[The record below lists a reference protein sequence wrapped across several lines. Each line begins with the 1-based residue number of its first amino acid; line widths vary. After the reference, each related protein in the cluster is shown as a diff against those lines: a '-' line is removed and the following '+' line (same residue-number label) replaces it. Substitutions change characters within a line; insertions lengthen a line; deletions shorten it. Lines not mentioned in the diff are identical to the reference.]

1 MRWWKTKTNKLG
13 VTRREKNSNEKVIEI
28 ITVEKD
34 KDAIYSNPYVMNKIR
49 NKIGVSSM
57 AKVDIVIIET
67 IKETSLGISND
78 VY

>member
-1 MRWWKTKTNKLG
+1 VRWWKTKTNNLG
-13 VTRREKNSNEKVIEI
+13 VTRREKNSNEKVIDI

-34 KDAIYSNPYVMNKIR
+34 KDAIYSNPYIMNKIR
-49 NKIGVSSM
+49 NKIGISSI

>member
-1 MRWWKTKTNKLG
+1 VRWWKTKTNNLG
-13 VTRREKNSNEKVIEI
+13 VTRREKNSSEKVIDI

-34 KDAIYSNPYVMNKIR
+34 KDAIYSNQYIMNKIR
-49 NKIGVSSM
+49 NKIGISSI

>member
-1 MRWWKTKTNKLG
+1 VRWWKTKTNNLG
-13 VTRREKNSNEKVIEI
+13 VTRREKNSSEKVIDI

-34 KDAIYSNPYVMNKIR
+34 KDAIYSNPYIMNKIR
-49 NKIGVSSM
+49 NKIGISSI

>member
-1 MRWWKTKTNKLG
+1 MRWWKTKTNNLG
-13 VTRREKNSNEKVIEI
+13 VTRREKNSNEKVIDI

-34 KDAIYSNPYVMNKIR
+34 KDAIYSNPYIMNKIR
-49 NKIGVSSM
+49 NKIGISSI